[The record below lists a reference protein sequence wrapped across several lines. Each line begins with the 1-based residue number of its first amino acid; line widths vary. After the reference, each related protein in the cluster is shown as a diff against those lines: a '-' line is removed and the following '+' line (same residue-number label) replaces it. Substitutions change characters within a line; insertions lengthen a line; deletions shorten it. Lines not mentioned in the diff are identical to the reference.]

1 MIFPL
6 KPSFSSG
13 IFQQAMFDY
22 QYRRVYL
29 SGTMDLRSSTSHAS
43 APFAVSAGSSRSSG
57 PRSRLAGSPQ
67 QMLGSWRCFG
77 DEVWEMNQEIT
88 LW

>member
-29 SGTMDLRSSTSHAS
+29 SGTMTLI
-43 APFAVSAGSSRSSG
+43 FAA
-57 PRSRLAGSPQ
+57 Q
-67 QMLGSWRCFG
+67 QPMPL
-77 DEVWEMNQEIT
+77 
-88 LW
+88 LH